1 MQQRQ
6 RQPLK
11 KTGTASSTPLRWR
24 LAAAT
29 AALCAMMEPTVISAE
44 DQFFTRAENM
54 AVSEQC
60 PNLEWVTY
68 PLHASDEDGN
78 GVLSQSEFVQ
88 FTNMVSGG
96 WLSDMGKDDNFL
108 SMPLVLQESQVVLAC
123 LCELY
128 PEQPWGQPGCC
139 DNTTD
144 SGIRVAGAGPDD
156 TPDEVQ
162 TQYLTYVCGTMSET
176 LERLGA
182 QVVAQPSS
190 APSGLPS
197 ASPSMKPTAQP
208 VTASPTV
215 SPTGSPSTLSPTK
228 SPTIKPTMSPIV
240 PIVPGAP
247 TKTPTASPSSVPSE
261 SPSNAPSATPTLST
275 SPTSTPSLSS
285 EPTTSSAPSVSSAP
299 TVFSGEFDLSLN
311 FIQRNLK
318 NVKASA
324 IMEAKDNQFKNVMEK
339 SLKKLANEVIVQL
352 KLNVADEG
360 KRRELMRN
368 NFRRKLLVREAKNA
382 TVNDVQNVGKFSIS
396 IAVVHAIALSLN
408 TTMH

>member
-1 MQQRQ
+1 MMQQ

-29 AALCAMMEPTVISAE
+29 AALCAMMKPTAVSAE
-44 DQFFTRAENM
+44 ETQFFTRAENM

-60 PNLEWVTY
+60 NNLQWVTY
-68 PLHASDEDGN
+68 PLHASDVDGN
-78 GVLSQSEFVQ
+78 GVLSQSEFVK
-88 FTNMVSGG
+88 FTDMVSGG
-96 WLSDMGKDDNFL
+96 WLSEMGKADNFL
-108 SMPLVLQESQVVLAC
+108 DMPLVLQEAQVVLAC

-128 PEQPWGQPGCC
+128 PDQPWGQPGCC

-144 SGIRVAGAGPDD
+144 SGIRVDGAGPDD

-176 LERLGA
+176 LDRLGA

-190 APSGLPS
+190 SPSGLPS

-215 SPTGSPSTLSPTK
+215 SPTGSP
-228 SPTIKPTMSPIV
+228 
-240 PIVPGAP
+240 IVPGSP
-247 TKTPTASPSSVPSE
+247 TKTPTVSPSSIPSE

-275 SPTSTPSLSS
+275 SPTSKPSLSS

-318 NVKASA
+318 NVEASA
-324 IMEAKDNQFKNVMEK
+324 IMEANDNQFKRVMEE
-339 SLKKLANEVIVQL
+339 SLKNLANEVIVQL
-352 KLNVADEG
+352 KLNVAEEG

-368 NFRRKLLVREAKNA
+368 NFRRKLLVREASNA
-382 TVNDVQNVGKFSIS
+382 TVTDVQNVGKFSPS
-396 IAVVHAIALSLN
+396 FVVCTIALSLN
-408 TTMH
+408 AIMH